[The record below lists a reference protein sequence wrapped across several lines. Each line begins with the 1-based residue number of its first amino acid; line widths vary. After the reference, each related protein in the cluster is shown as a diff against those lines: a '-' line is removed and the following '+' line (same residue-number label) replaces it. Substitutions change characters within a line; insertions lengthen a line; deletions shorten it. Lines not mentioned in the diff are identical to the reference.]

1 MAEETMPTPAVAETS
16 AASSET
22 PAETPKTE
30 KITAAVDNA
39 GDTAEKPAA
48 KAKKEKPPAVEDKPF
63 ADFVQQDYLPAL
75 NKAFQKEGMQ
85 AVTLKFVNQAIP
97 VTGLEQS
104 PPCWQIEGDLGESR
118 RFNLYF
124 VDGDIQGQRAFSCTA
139 SGSSKVTLESFLID
153 ERKMTLDLMVLGVIK
168 RLNGQKWL
176 SRN

>member
-1 MAEETMPTPAVAETS
+1 MAEETTPQPAE
-16 AASSET
+16 A
-22 PAETPKTE
+22 AETPVEAAEAPAAKP
-30 KITAAVDNA
+30 TADATGEA
-39 GDTAEKPAA
+39 AEKPAA

-75 NKAFQKEGMQ
+75 NKAFQKEGLQ
-85 AVTLKFVNQAIP
+85 TVDLKFVNQSIP
-97 VTGLEQS
+97 VAGLEQA
-104 PPCWQIEGDLGESR
+104 PPCWQIEGKLGDSR

-139 SGSSKVTLESFLID
+139 SSSSKVTLESFLID
-153 ERKMTLDLMVLGVIK
+153 ERKMTLDLMVLGLMK